1 VEIVICI
8 KHPKPD
14 LQENEMSSAVS
25 HIPADDPKRSLTV
38 AQSDNLPH
46 IGLVGDTYTITV
58 TGEQTAGRFCVI
70 DMHIPPGGGPPPHRH
85 DFEETFILLE
95 GQMEATFRGTKSTVR
110 AGETLNIP
118 ANAPHQFHN
127 AFGEA
132 VRMLCICSPAG
143 QDKFF
148 LEVGV
153 PVSTRTTPP
162 PKLSEKEQA
171 AFIEKVKALAP
182 KYRTELLRAA

>member
-1 VEIVICI
+1 LEVVNRVEHS
-8 KHPKPD
+8 KQD
-14 LQENEMSSAVS
+14 LEENEMSSALET
-25 HIPADDPKRSLTV
+25 IPLDDPKRIVTV
-38 AQSDNLPH
+38 AQPDNLPH

-70 DMHIPPGGGPPPHRH
+70 DMHIPPAGGPPPHRH

-95 GQMEATFRGTKSTVR
+95 GQMEATFRGKKSTVR

-127 AFGEA
+127 ASGEA

-143 QDKFF
+143 QEKFF

-153 PVSTRTTPP
+153 PVATRTTPP
-162 PKLSEKEQA
+162 PKLSEDKQA

-182 KYRTELLRAA
+182 KYRTELLREA